1 MQNKALIIV
10 AVVLGIVALGLVT
23 FVVYQKYIT
32 KPVEEAP
39 PLIATPAS
47 SPTLS
52 DTEVAAAAAAKAAA
66 ELAARRYPV
75 LYAKQDIL
83 ENTLLTAQMFETQEK
98 DTEVLDALRS
108 VSEVTGQPST
118 STQFIGKG
126 NPILRTQIHQ
136 GGFAGFVARTSIPT
150 NTIIT
155 EAMLEV
161 RTFETRPADFIGAD
175 QKNLIL
181 NTVSKNAIAQ
191 GRIITKAD
199 LFGTGAAQLSYLI
212 PIYKRAVTI
221 QIAGPLIA
229 NNFMIRQGD
238 VVDVIA
244 KFDKTFAG
252 VDVTRTIVQ
261 SAEVLALDQKLDEVP
276 RQPAPEGA
284 DASRMPATYQFVTLS
299 VTPREA
305 EKLLFSTKHASEIR
319 LALRSPLQRR
329 TEESPPTTTQDEVLG
344 DGFGQPH
351 TVEIYNAAT
360 RTTAVVEEY

>member
-32 KPVEEAP
+32 KPVAEVPTPAPTPVVATVTDTKPIAP
-39 PLIATPAS
+39 PP
-47 SPTLS
+47 PP
-52 DTEVAAAAAAKAAA
+52 K
-66 ELAARRYPV
+66 YPV

-83 ENTLLTAQMFETQEK
+83 ENTLLTAQLLEVQEK

-108 VSEVTGQPST
+108 INEVTGQPAT
-118 STQFIGKG
+118 STQFIAKG
-126 NPILRTQIHQ
+126 SPILRTQVHQ
-136 GGFAGFVARTSIPT
+136 GAYAGFVARTSIPA
-150 NTIIT
+150 NAIIT

-161 RTFETRPADFIGAD
+161 RNFDVRPADFISVD
-175 QKNLIL
+175 QKAQIL
-181 NTVSKNAIAQ
+181 NTVAKNAIAQ

-199 LFGTGAAQLSYLI
+199 VFGTGAAQLSFLI
-212 PIYKRAVTI
+212 PIYKRAVTL
-221 QIAGPLIA
+221 QITGPLSA

-244 KFDKTFAG
+244 KFDKTYAG

-261 SAEVLALDQKLDEVP
+261 SAEVLALDQQLVEVP
-276 RQPAPEGA
+276 RQPVLEGQDPKSA
-284 DASRMPATYQFVTLS
+284 PATYQFVTLS

-305 EKLLFSTKHASEIR
+305 DKLVFSAKHASEIR

-344 DGFGQPH
+344 DGFGQPV
-351 TVEIYNAAT
+351 TVEIYNAAQ